1 MLAQRVDLLLCSVGD
16 SSWSRSLLIEGLVSV
31 GFGIGEGL
39 VSVGFSIGEGL
50 VSVGFSI
57 MPG

>member
-1 MLAQRVDLLLCSVGD
+1 MDLLLCSVGD
-16 SSWSRSLLIEGLVSV
+16 SSCSRSLLIEGLVSV

-57 MPG
+57 MAG